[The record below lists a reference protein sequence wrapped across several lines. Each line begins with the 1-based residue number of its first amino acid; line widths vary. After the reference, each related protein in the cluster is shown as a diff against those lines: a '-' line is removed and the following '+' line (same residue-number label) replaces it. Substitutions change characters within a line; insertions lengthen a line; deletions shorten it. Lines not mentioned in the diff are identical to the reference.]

1 MIGIVF
7 SKNYTTDQKRMIE
20 GAKKKAKREV
30 LTGLNE
36 GKLQIV
42 AGTGLVVIEVREE
55 VGVVLIVGDV
65 NGAINH
71 FSIATTGNSFNIIGN
86 LTKEV

>member
-30 LTGLNE
+30 LTGLN
-36 GKLQIV
+36 GDKLQIA
-42 AGTGLVVIEVREE
+42 AGTGLVVIVVREE
-55 VGVVLIVGDV
+55 VGVVLIVGVV
-65 NGAINH
+65 NEAINH
-71 FSIATTGNSFNIIGN
+71 FSIVTTGNSFNIVGN
-86 LTKEV
+86 LTKEL